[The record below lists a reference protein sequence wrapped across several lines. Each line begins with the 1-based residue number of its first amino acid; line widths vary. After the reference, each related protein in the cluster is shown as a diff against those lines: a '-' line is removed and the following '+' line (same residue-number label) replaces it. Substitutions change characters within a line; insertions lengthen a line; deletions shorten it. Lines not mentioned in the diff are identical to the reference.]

1 VKSRWGLVDR
11 LGLLRRM
18 EDSGLRLRLLRLLA
32 SRRDVDVKGLKIGN
46 WSFVI
51 LSNEVTTLMGM
62 DVQGRG
68 LRMLRIEQTA
78 GCREEEWRESL
89 N

>member
-1 VKSRWGLVDR
+1 VKSRWVRVDR